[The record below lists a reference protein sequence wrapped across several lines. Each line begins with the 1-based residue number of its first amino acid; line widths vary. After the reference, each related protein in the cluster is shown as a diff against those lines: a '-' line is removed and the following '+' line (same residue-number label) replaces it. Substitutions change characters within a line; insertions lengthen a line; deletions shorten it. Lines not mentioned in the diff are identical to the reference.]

1 MKRFADKAVIVT
13 GAASGI
19 GKATAERLAAEG
31 ANVIV
36 ADINAEGAAEVATA
50 IAAQHGVK
58 AKAVA
63 FDASK
68 VEDCERLVAEAVAA
82 LGKLD
87 VLVNNAGIMEW
98 RRSTDYSVEAW
109 NRIVGINLNSVFHV
123 SRAALPHLLETGGSI
138 VNMSSAAGLQGVAFA
153 PAYSATKSAVIGLTR
168 SMAVEYA
175 DKGVR
180 VNAICPGAVDTPLNT
195 KVAPMPEWVDM
206 SKIASLFPKT
216 KKASAPE
223 EIAGAV
229 AYLASSDACNVTG
242 ITLSVDG
249 GQTA

>member
-1 MKRFADKAVIVT
+1 MKRFAGKAALVT
-13 GAASGI
+13 GGASGI

-31 ANVIV
+31 ADVVV
-36 ADINAEGAAEVATA
+36 ADINEAGAREVAEA
-50 IAAQHGVK
+50 IAAAHGVK
-58 AKAVA
+58 AVAVA

-68 VEDCERLVAEAVAA
+68 VEDCDRLVATAIAE

-87 VLVNNAGIMEW
+87 VVVNNAGIMEW
-98 RRSTDYSVEAW
+98 RRSPDYTADAW
-109 NRIVGINLNSVFHV
+109 NRIISINLNSVFHV
-123 SRAALPHLLETGGSI
+123 SRAALPHLLETRGNI
-138 VNMSSAAGLQGVAFA
+138 VNMSSAAGKQGVAFA
-153 PAYSATKSAVIGLTR
+153 PAYSASKAGVIGLTR

-175 DKGVR
+175 DQGVR

-195 KVAPMPEWVDM
+195 KVAPMPDWMDM

-216 KKASAPE
+216 KKPSAPE

-242 ITLSVDG
+242 TTLTVDG